1 MPEGNGRSDA
11 MFKKLTTKEMLR
23 NEQLRSLQSDI
34 RLEQENQQQGIELSE
49 REIQEIIQGQQMS
62 DLDIQ
67 LLELQGGM

>member
-1 MPEGNGRSDA
+1 

-23 NEQLRSLQSDI
+23 KEQLRSLQSDI

-49 REIQEIIQGQQMS
+49 KEIREIEQGRQIS
-62 DLDIQ
+62 DLEIK